1 MESNFAAEPRGL
13 VSVQLQQFVAKEANC
28 RLSSLQETPTDS
40 TDLTRPSK
48 WTWLS
53 GQSKHLDK

>member
-28 RLSSLQETPTDS
+28 RLSSLQETPTYSGESGGPGQVDMA
-40 TDLTRPSK
+40 K
-48 WTWLS
+48 WT
-53 GQSKHLDK
+53 GQTFG